1 MKGNRA
7 EQSRRL
13 DLLCGDTAMDTDSM
27 FVVAMT
33 DKFTNNIREYGWG
46 DTFRLYEFMVGSTDN
61 KLVREQLREA
71 LSNASSCE

>member
-7 EQSRRL
+7 EQSRWL
-13 DLLCGDTAMDTDSM
+13 NLLCGDTAMDTDAM

-33 DKFTNNIREYGWG
+33 DRFTNNIRENGWG
-46 DTFRLYEFMVGSTDN
+46 DTFRLYEFMVGRTDSE
-61 KLVREQLREA
+61 LVREQLREA